1 MKKSASSVFTFEFFC
16 VIMTIHILD
25 ILEEIIMK
33 TRKALAVLLAVV
45 MLVVPLAA
53 SSYAAPA
60 ATIVTPAE
68 VVAYTDT
75 EYFNPQGLVI
85 NDGST
90 DVVYTPSNKD
100 FSFVPALNEPL
111 TVDAVVEEGEEKTKP
126 LSATKEINVFYK
138 NVFCG
143 TVTVTVSHTLTGK
156 LEHIGNGH
164 GEYCLGCGE
173 LFNFARHTIDV
184 PADMDNMVFD
194 HVEFDPNFFED
205 KNIIPNDD
213 GGFFTPQ
220 TKTGTCSVC
229 NGKETITIQGSEKFL
244 TIFDNNL
251 TDLEGTVVI
260 YFYQIAVSLIQMLT
274 GIN

>member
-1 MKKSASSVFTFEFFC
+1 
-16 VIMTIHILD
+16 
-25 ILEEIIMK
+25 MK

-60 ATIVTPAE
+60 ATIVSLAE
-68 VVAYTDT
+68 VTEYTDI
-75 EYFNPQGLVI
+75 EYFNPQGLVV
-85 NDGST
+85 NDGT
-90 DVVYTPSNKD
+90 NDIVYTPANKD
-100 FSFVPALNEPL
+100 FSFVPALNELL
-111 TVDAVVEEGEEKTKP
+111 TIDAVDAEGNP
-126 LSATKEINVFYK
+126 IFSATKEINVFYK

-143 TVTVTVSHTLTGK
+143 TIEVTVSHALTGK
-156 LEHIGNGH
+156 LQHIGNGH
-164 GEYCLGCGE
+164 GEYCLGCGN
-173 LFNFARHTIDV
+173 LFNFARHTTDV
-184 PADMDNMVFD
+184 PADMNNMVFA

-260 YFYQIAVSLIQMLT
+260 YLYQIAVSLIQMLT